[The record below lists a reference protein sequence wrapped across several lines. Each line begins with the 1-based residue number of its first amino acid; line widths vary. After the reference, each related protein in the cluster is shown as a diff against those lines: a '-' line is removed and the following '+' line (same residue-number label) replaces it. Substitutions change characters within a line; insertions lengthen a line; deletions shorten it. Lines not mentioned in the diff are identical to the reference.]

1 MATIM
6 PNDPLVSPIG
16 QTITMIEVG
25 HPNRARSTPHVGNDN
40 IIAEISNAQIT
51 KIVDGP
57 A

>member
-1 MATIM
+1 M
-6 PNDPLVSPIG
+6 PNDPLVSPVG